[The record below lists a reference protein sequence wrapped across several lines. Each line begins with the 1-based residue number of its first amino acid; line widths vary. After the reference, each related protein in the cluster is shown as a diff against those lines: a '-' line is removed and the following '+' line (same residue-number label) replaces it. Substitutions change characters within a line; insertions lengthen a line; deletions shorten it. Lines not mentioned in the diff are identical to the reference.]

1 MHVRTF
7 YLQMDAFDKRD
18 DSYDELIVDTV
29 VEKFAGKTE
38 IQNFYTDKT
47 ILITG
52 GSGFLGLLLIEK
64 LLR

>member
-1 MHVRTF
+1 MEV
-7 YLQMDAFDKRD
+7 FDKRD
-18 DSYDELIVDTV
+18 DAFDELIEDKIA
-29 VEKFAGKTE
+29 ENLRKKTE